1 MAKTKTKTRTAM
13 APYQGFSPRAQMA
26 LARAAPVAK
35 RVGGAA
41 KAAAMSE
48 KHTLTALATAGA
60 LAYLDKEGKLDGLQV
75 VDSVG
80 PIATVGVGLW
90 VAGRFSKNSMLQ
102 HAATGALSIALFNAV
117 KEA

>member
-1 MAKTKTKTRTAM
+1 MAKTKTKTRTAI

-35 RVGGAA
+35 RVGGVA

-48 KHTLTALATAGA
+48 KHTITALVTAGG
-60 LAYLDKEGKLDGLQV
+60 LAWLDKEGKLDGLQV
-75 VDSVG
+75 TDSIS
-80 PIATVGVGLW
+80 PIATVGLGLW
-90 VAGRFSKNSMLQ
+90 VAGKFTKNSMLQ